1 MTTQNKLLALGA
13 MLLVVVLY
21 LGLRQPKIEE
31 PLPAPQHTSETPVAA
46 NPASKPASSQPRS
59 ASSASPDNAQFIE
72 QLRSRYGA
80 KINNPYVQV
89 KLIEALMRHFQKT
102 DFLHWRQELL
112 RAVKVAFPDHYEPIE
127 RNLDRRLEYEKWV
140 KETRKTLDAMDP
152 EARRAALREQREKL
166 FGKEAADEIWAS
178 ENRNQAVNDT
188 LKEID
193 ALEGKSIDEKVATYT
208 ERLEEIY
215 EEKYDNYL
223 EQHRHEVLNRFLSLD
238 SVQADL
244 TAMSSDERTNALRDI
259 RKGMGLD
266 DAALQRWDTLD
277 KTRDERWAQGQ
288 KYMTERAALVAAYS
302 GSALE
307 EKLVELRQRYFGTD
321 AEVIAAEEAS
331 GLFRFGGPRKW
342 GQN

>member
-13 MLLVVVLY
+13 PLLVVVLY

-31 PLPAPQHTSETPVAA
+31 PLPPPQSSSETPVVAKT
-46 NPASKPASSQPRS
+46 ASKPAFSGPRG
-59 ASSASPDNAQFIE
+59 ASSANPDNAQFIE
-72 QLRSRYGA
+72 QLRARYGA

-102 DFLHWRQELL
+102 DFLHWREELL
-112 RAVKVAFPDHYEPIE
+112 RAVKAAFPDHYEQIE
-127 RNLDRRLEYEKWV
+127 KNLDRRLEYEKWV
-140 KETRKTLDAMDP
+140 KENRTTLDALDP

-166 FGKEAADEIWAS
+166 FGKDAADEIWAS
-178 ENRNQAVNDT
+178 ENKNQAVNDT

-193 ALEGKSIDEKVATYT
+193 ALEGKSIGEKVTTYT

-215 EEKYDNYL
+215 EEKYDTYL

-244 TAMSSDERTNALRDI
+244 TAMSSEERTTALRDI

-288 KYMTERAALVAAYS
+288 KYMAERTALLAAHS

-307 EKLVELRQRYFGTD
+307 EKLAELRQRYFGTD
-321 AEVIAAEEAS
+321 AEVIAAEETS
-331 GLFRFGGPRKW
+331 GLYRFGGPRKW